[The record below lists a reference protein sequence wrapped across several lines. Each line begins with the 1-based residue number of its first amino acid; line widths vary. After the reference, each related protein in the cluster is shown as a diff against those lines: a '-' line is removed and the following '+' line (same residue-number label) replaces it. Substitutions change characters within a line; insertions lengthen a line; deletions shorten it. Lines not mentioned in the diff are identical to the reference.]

1 MSEIWSRRLRLLLV
15 ISLAVNIFFV
25 GAIAVSA
32 IIDHGFRGVMGFGP
46 PHGQRMMGVPS
57 PRQLRGVL
65 DDQGQQIL
73 ETMLDARRDAFH
85 ANLDAMFQA
94 REALAQALAAE
105 PFDRVKVEAAMA
117 AMRDREAVMQGSA
130 QSFILEL
137 AAQLNAEQ
145 RTKIAELLKP
155 NERWREKRAD

>member
-15 ISLAVNIFFV
+15 TSLAINIFFV

-32 IIDHGFRGVMGFGP
+32 IAGHGFRGVMGFGP
-46 PHGQRMMGVPS
+46 PHGPRMMGVPS

-73 ETMLDARRDAFH
+73 ETMLDSRRDAFH
-85 ANLDAMFQA
+85 ANLDVMFQA
-94 REALAQALAAE
+94 REAVAHAIAAE

-117 AMRDREAVMQGSA
+117 ALRDREAVMHASA
-130 QSFILEL
+130 QNFILEL
-137 AAQLNAEQ
+137 AAQLNPEQ
-145 RTKIAELLKP
+145 RAKIAELLKP